1 MSSPPTPEATGT
13 EIHLPA
19 TALVLLVG
27 ISGSGKSTFAA
38 RHFLPTQVLSSDG
51 MRAVVADDPND
62 QAATEAA
69 FELLHTIASLRL
81 ARGRLCVVDATNV
94 ERWARGRLLAL
105 ARRNRRPAAAIVLD
119 VPIEVALARNAVR
132 TDRRLPP
139 AAIRRQARWMA
150 GSTDSLEEEGFA
162 PVWTLGSVDAVDRV
176 RVVVEERQ
184 SSTAEES
191 ATSRT

>member
-1 MSSPPTPEATGT
+1 M
-13 EIHLPA
+13 EIRLPA

-27 ISGSGKSTFAA
+27 ISGSGKTTFAA

-51 MRAVVADDPND
+51 LRAVVADDPND

-105 ARRNRRPAAAIVLD
+105 ARRNRRPAAAIVFD
-119 VPIEVALARNAVR
+119 VPTEVALARNSVR
-132 TDRRLPP
+132 ADRRLPP
-139 AAIRRQARWMA
+139 AAIRRQARWLG
-150 GSTDSLEEEGFA
+150 GSTESLEEEGFE
-162 PVWTLGSVDAVDRV
+162 PVWMFRSVDEVERARV
-176 RVVVEERQ
+176 
-184 SSTAEES
+184 TLDA
-191 ATSRT
+191 

>member
-1 MSSPPTPEATGT
+1 MSSPPTPEAPGA
-13 EIHLPA
+13 EIRLPA
-19 TALVLLVG
+19 AALVLLVG
-27 ISGSGKSTFAA
+27 ISGSGKSTFAG
-38 RHFLPTQVLSSDG
+38 RHFLPTQVLSSDVLRG
-51 MRAVVADDPND
+51 VVADDPND
-62 QAATEAA
+62 QTATDAA

-81 ARGRLCVVDATNV
+81 ARGRLCVVDATSV
-94 ERWARGRLLAL
+94 EQWPRGRLLAL
-105 ARRNRRPAAAIVLD
+105 ARRHRRPAAAIVLD
-119 VPIEVALARNAVR
+119 VPIEVVLARNAVR

-150 GSTDSLEEEGFA
+150 RSTESLGQEGFA
-162 PVWTLGSVDAVDRV
+162 PVWTLASVHAVDRV